1 MGKKEKDKHRK
12 KHKREEESQA
22 PFAVP
27 RPPPWPWPHPPGHAA
42 SPPISGPVSA
52 PIVHAAEEDEAPE
65 SEAPESESFEDEA
78 PFSHVSI
85 DAHGADGAA
94 HEGLASIGRAEGDGE
109 TIDMADIA
117 DIAPVVP
124 SDPDDAGAPSI
135 PPREAAAAPTV
146 EDLTQ
151 QIRDLEARLDRMLD
165 ERRASSAAPPATR
178 SSSPAAAR
186 APDLEWSDTAPSA
199 PAAPAAPQ
207 PSAHELLSSEFY
219 LKQWGRTGLRQRAEE
234 VDEFG
239 FDPAYEE
246 KLRPFID
253 FLYRYYFRVDAQGV
267 SQIPKEGRCIIVANH
282 AGGPLPYDGL
292 MLRAAVRREHESK
305 RDLRWLTEDFV
316 FYLPFVGAGLNRL
329 GAVRACQENAERLLS
344 RERLVAVFPEGAKGI
359 GKLFGDRYR
368 LQRFGRGGFIRLCM
382 RTDTPIIPCAIVGA
396 EEANPTVYRLE
407 SLAKLVGLPYLPV
420 TPTFPA
426 LGPVGLLPAP
436 TKWKLRFG
444 APIRFTTYGPEA
456 ADDDLL
462 VSRLAEGVRGVI
474 QDMLSSMLAKRRSIW
489 LG

>member
-1 MGKKEKDKHRK
+1 MER
-12 KHKREEESQA
+12 R
-22 PFAVP
+22 
-27 RPPPWPWPHPPGHAA
+27 R
-42 SPPISGPVSA
+42 
-52 PIVHAAEEDEAPE
+52 
-65 SEAPESESFEDEA
+65 
-78 PFSHVSI
+78 
-85 DAHGADGAA
+85 
-94 HEGLASIGRAEGDGE
+94 
-109 TIDMADIA
+109 
-117 DIAPVVP
+117 
-124 SDPDDAGAPSI
+124 AGAPS
-135 PPREAAAAPTV
+135 R
-146 EDLTQ
+146 Q
-151 QIRDLEARLDRMLD
+151 
-165 ERRASSAAPPATR
+165 
-178 SSSPAAAR
+178 
-186 APDLEWSDTAPSA
+186 
-199 PAAPAAPQ
+199 AAPAAPL
-207 PSAHELLSSEFY
+207 PTAHELLSSEFY

-292 MLRAAVRREHESK
+292 MLRAAVRRDHESK

-474 QDMLSSMLAKRRSIW
+474 QDMLSSMLATRRSIW